1 MATLADRHV
10 LAGSIGESCEACRSF
25 EVIVSQK
32 ERHAWLNLLNVSGGE
47 FIIACETYE
56 FMLGEAGT
64 VVTVVVAVWIIERR
78 RSTVHGCCEPS
89 FLSESQKRM
98 TG

>member
-1 MATLADRHV
+1 MPEGAPCLAQS
-10 LAGSIGESCEACRSF
+10 A
-25 EVIVSQK
+25 
-32 ERHAWLNLLNVSGGE
+32 ERKWGE
-47 FIIACETYE
+47 FIIGCETYE

-78 RSTVHGCCEPS
+78 RSAAYGCCESS